1 MASVFRAIFGYLFL
15 ILMVRVVGRRPGKQ
29 ITPFEFILIFFLGG
43 LTLTGMVGDEVSLS
57 SAFCQIITVACCH
70 YAIVWMRTKSSRL
83 ARIFDGTPLRL
94 IDDGQYRVRTMQQMR
109 VQEADLMA
117 MARDQGMKGIEEIG
131 MATLER
137 NGEISLVPKKQK

>member
-1 MASVFRAIFGYLFL
+1 
-15 ILMVRVVGRRPGKQ
+15 
-29 ITPFEFILIFFLGG
+29 
-43 LTLTGMVGDEVSLS
+43 
-57 SAFCQIITVACCH
+57 
-70 YAIVWMRTKSSRL
+70 
-83 ARIFDGTPLRL
+83 
-94 IDDGQYRVRTMQQMR
+94 MR